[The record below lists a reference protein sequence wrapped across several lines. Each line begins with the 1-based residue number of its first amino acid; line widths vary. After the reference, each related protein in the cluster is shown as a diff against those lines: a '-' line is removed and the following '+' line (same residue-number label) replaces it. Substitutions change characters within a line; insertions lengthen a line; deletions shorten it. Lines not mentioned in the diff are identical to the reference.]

1 MTAVARTVTR
11 VRAVPLGPRAIALL
25 VVASVVGVIS
35 FLWPLFADESASL
48 DGAHGGDAPWV
59 FVVLV
64 PLLLGII
71 VAELGD
77 GSLDA
82 KAVALLGVLAAIG
95 AALRLPSG
103 GVAGFEPVFF
113 LLVPSGRVLGRGF
126 GFVLGALTLFVS
138 AILTGGVG
146 PWLPFQMFAAAWI
159 GFGAGCLPAM
169 RGRAEVVMLAGYG
182 AITALVYGALMNLW
196 FWPFVAGSG
205 TSVSYV
211 AGAPLA
217 ENLRHFW
224 AFHITTSF
232 GFDLPRAVFT
242 ALFLLIAGR
251 PLLGA
256 LRRVSTRAA
265 FEAPVEFVSVGS

>member
-35 FLWPLFADESASL
+35 FLWPLFADASASL

-242 ALFLLIAGR
+242 ALFLLVAGR

-265 FEAPVEFVSVGS
+265 FEAPVEFVSVGG